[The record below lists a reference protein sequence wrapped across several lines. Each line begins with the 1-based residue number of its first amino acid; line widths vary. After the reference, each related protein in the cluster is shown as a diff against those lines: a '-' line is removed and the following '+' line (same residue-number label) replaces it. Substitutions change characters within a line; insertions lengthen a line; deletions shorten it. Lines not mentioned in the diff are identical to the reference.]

1 VDFLETLVEAA
12 RQVRTGPPEADPPAF
27 YGPLIRR
34 SAVEV
39 FLREQEALKARG
51 GVMWLEGKA
60 LGGAGNFVSP
70 GIWEVNPEVEPDAEI
85 FAPLLRVVRV
95 KDLSAA
101 IEAANSTRYG
111 LAAALLS
118 THAEDWARA
127 QVELRAGVLNW
138 NQPTTAATSAAPF
151 GGIGLSGNHRPS
163 AYFAVD
169 YCAYPVAI
177 LESPQPSDG
186 PWPPG
191 LLPA

>member
-1 VDFLETLVEAA
+1 
-12 RQVRTGPPEADPPAF
+12 
-27 YGPLIRR
+27 
-34 SAVEV
+34 
-39 FLREQEALKARG
+39 
-51 GVMWLEGKA
+51 
-60 LGGAGNFVSP
+60 
-70 GIWEVNPEVEPDAEI
+70 
-85 FAPLLRVVRV
+85 V